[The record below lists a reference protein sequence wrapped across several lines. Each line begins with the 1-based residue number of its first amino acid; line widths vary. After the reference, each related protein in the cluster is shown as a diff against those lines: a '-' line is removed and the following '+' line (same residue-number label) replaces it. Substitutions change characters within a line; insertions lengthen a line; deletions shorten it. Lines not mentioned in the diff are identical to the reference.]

1 MVAKLLALNPG
12 VDSVVLPVNKLALS
26 AFQAEYILGNKKE
39 PTNDICEPLQIFDI
53 CKLLQIAPIDNHD
66 TTQENNLARKTE
78 AKIITR
84 LDDTKKGN
92 SNCNV
97 KQENVNTALMVNGS
111 IPIKADDQDQDQE
124 KVQVHLE
131 TRQVQNLRQK
141 TRLSGK
147 IIIRLEDTRKDTCK
161 VKNKVANDSSID
173 NGSEFRKVKSQQRAK
188 KKRKKKESAEIYIC
202 EKCPKTFEAQKDLY
216 THKISHRD
224 KTVPCN
230 QCDAKFKTIGQMQ
243 AHMRRHGQ
251 GQVCPKCGGVVKWLK
266 RHLKESKCGIGE
278 NANMVKYPCSLCE
291 KTFVSKLGLRAHKK
305 HIHEKIK
312 NYVCHSCDYRTYS
325 RSNLAMH
332 VESQHEG
339 KKLVKKNCP
348 LCKMKPMWLEAHMA
362 SYHGT
367 SPIVPLESP

>member
-12 VDSVVLPVNKLALS
+12 VDSVVLPVNKSALS

-66 TTQENNLARKTE
+66 TTQEGNLARKTE

-84 LDDTKKGN
+84 PDDTKKVN
-92 SNCNV
+92 SNCKA
-97 KQENVNTALMVNGS
+97 KQEIVNTALMVNGS
-111 IPIKADDQDQDQE
+111 IPIKAEDQDQDQE
-124 KVQVHLE
+124 KVQVDLE
-131 TRQVQNLRQK
+131 TRHVHNLRQK
-141 TRLSGK
+141 TKLGGK
-147 IIIRLEDTRKDTCK
+147 IIIRFDDTRKDKDICK
-161 VKNKVANDSSID
+161 VKNKVVNTSPID
-173 NGSEFRKVKSQQRAK
+173 NGSEFRKVKSQQKAK
-188 KKRKKKESAEIYIC
+188 KKREKKAYIC
-202 EKCPKTFEAQKDLY
+202 EKCPETFEAQKDLY
-216 THKISHRD
+216 RHKISHLER
-224 KTVPCN
+224 TVPCN
-230 QCDAKFKTIGQMQ
+230 QCDLKFKTIGSMQ
-243 AHMRRHGQ
+243 AHMNRRHGQ
-251 GQVCPKCGGVVKWLK
+251 GQVCPKCGGVFKWFK

-278 NANMVKYPCSLCE
+278 NANLVKYPCSLCE
-291 KTFVSKLGLRAHKK
+291 KTFVSKLGLKAHKK

-312 NYVCHSCDYRTYS
+312 NQVCHSCDYRTYS

-367 SPIVPLESP
+367 SPIVSLESP